1 VIKYN
6 KNNKLSRRRFI
17 MTNIS
22 PELISL
28 GASLGELAIKSTVS
42 AITQKIK
49 TVKTSKDINE
59 VRKVYDE
66 VVSELINERQEA
78 IRIAQSYQSELERVQ
93 ISDEDIDHLHN
104 TVNRIIEIISKAQTN
119 SINPNDKEALKSAS
133 EQIASYN
140 QFKELIDVD
149 TLKTMQLLG
158 FNYKEA
164 IGEPLTLMMK
174 NFILSKMISPNNDVK
189 DILTPEMVE
198 VLKSK
203 VAYENF
209 FKLIEKN
216 NNQN

>member
-1 VIKYN
+1 MIKYN
-6 KNNKLSRRRFI
+6 KNNKLSRRRFTR
-17 MTNIS
+17 TNIS

-28 GASLGELAIKSTVS
+28 SASLGELAIKSTVS